1 MSLYK
6 FFLLQSKDALLKSVF
21 ISHRTKWA
29 LYTCWCHLWQRRTF
43 SDCFGMMKSVSLIQ
57 KLKWYLQV
65 SPESKSSKER
75 FRKACERIRFK
86 PNNPWRR
93 NSIQVLSLKQEI
105 KQSHY
110 KANSREWKHHPSL
123 LLVAWISFWVICE
136 LKTWFKFDPGDHSSL
151 HIQWSEF

>member
-1 MSLYK
+1 MRVLCYWMKQDPDTLNTNCINSNGGYCYECWWFWLALMSLYK

-21 ISHRTKWA
+21 ISQRTKWA

-43 SDCFGMMKSVSLIQ
+43 SDCFGMMKSMSLIQ
-57 KLKWYLQV
+57 ELKRYLQV
-65 SPESKSSKER
+65 SPESKSSKEG

-110 KANSREWKHHPSL
+110 KANSREW
-123 LLVAWISFWVICE
+123 
-136 LKTWFKFDPGDHSSL
+136 
-151 HIQWSEF
+151 